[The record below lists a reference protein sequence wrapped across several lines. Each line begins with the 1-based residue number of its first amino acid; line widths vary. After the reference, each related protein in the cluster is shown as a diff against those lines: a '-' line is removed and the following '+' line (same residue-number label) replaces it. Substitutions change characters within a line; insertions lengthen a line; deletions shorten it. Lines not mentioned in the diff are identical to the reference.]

1 MKASKTVILA
11 VFGPM
16 ILLAICCQDKQ
27 VAEELKKYQD
37 IDTLEAANIDVVQN
51 FYKLLDEVN
60 LEEAEALFTPDGEI
74 YYQSMD
80 EPANFGDM
88 KPLVEIYYT
97 AFPDYNHSIESI
109 MASNDMVIAR
119 LMYSGT
125 HKDTF
130 MEIPPTGNKFSYKGI
145 FIFQLS
151 EYRIKK
157 MWGVED
163 ELTMMRQLGL
173 ELQ

>member
-1 MKASKTVILA
+1 MKASKIVLFA
-11 VFGPM
+11 LCGPM
-16 ILLAICCQDKQ
+16 FLLAISCQDKQ
-27 VAEELKKYQD
+27 ATEELQKYQA
-37 IDTLEAANIDVVQN
+37 IEILKAANIEVVQR

-60 LEEAEALFTPDGEI
+60 LDAAEALFTGDGEI

-80 EPANFGDM
+80 KPAYFVDM

-97 AFPDYNHSIESI
+97 AFPNYKHSIESI
-109 MASNDMVIAR
+109 FASGDMVVTRIT
-119 LMYSGT
+119 YSGT

-130 MEIPPTGNKFSYKGI
+130 MEIPPTGNYFAYKGI
-145 FIFQLS
+145 FVFQLR
-151 EYRIKK
+151 ENKIMK

>member
-1 MKASKTVILA
+1 MKTSKIVIFALC
-11 VFGPM
+11 GPM
-16 ILLAICCQDKQ
+16 MLLAISCQDKQ
-27 VAEELKKYQD
+27 AAEELIKYQANNS
-37 IDTLEAANIDVVQN
+37 LEVVNIEIVQS

-60 LEEAEALFTPDGEI
+60 LDAVEALMATEGEI

-80 EPANFGDM
+80 EPGHFDDM
-88 KPLVEIYYT
+88 KPLIEIFYT
-97 AFPDYNHSIESI
+97 AFPDYKHNIESI
-109 MASNDMVIAR
+109 FASGDMVVAR
-119 LMYSGT
+119 ITYSGT

-130 MEIPPTGNKFSYKGI
+130 MEIPPTGNKFAYKGI
-145 FIFQLS
+145 FMFQL
-151 EYRIKK
+151 RDHKVLK